1 MNIEETGCHPI
12 VIGQLFGGGN
22 KAAYSVYGYDA
33 SGNVLTSGS
42 NPVADPQVNVKS
54 FTSIGEIYGGGYG
67 ESAVIVGNT
76 NVNVNVAVG
85 ENANMEMKQETTT
98 DPDSGESTTTTT
110 DVSEHTGEWIHFGVD
125 PDDPTKTTTVWQPEH
140 KRGEIGTIG
149 NVFGGGNEAPV
160 HGSTNVIIGNQ
171 ETVTYISMTEEV
183 EETDE
188 QGNTVYESDGTTPKK
203 KTVNVVKP
211 VIGANITGNVY
222 GGGNAADVTGD
233 TNVIIGKEKPT
244 TP

>member
-1 MNIEETGCHPI
+1 MTT
-12 VIGQLFGGGN
+12 
-22 KAAYSVYGYDA
+22 AYD
-33 SGNVLTSGS
+33 
-42 NPVADPQVNVKS
+42 DPQVNVKS

-171 ETVTYISMTEEV
+171 ETVTYVSKTEEV
-183 EETDE
+183 NET
-188 QGNTVYESDGTTPKK
+188 
-203 KTVNVVKP
+203 TVNVVKP
-211 VIGANITGNVY
+211 VVGANITGNVY

-244 TP
+244 P